1 MPAPPVTIAV
11 DLRALVPEAT
21 GIGVYTRELLAA
33 LAARDGVAGSKA
45 PRYLG
50 MAHRR
55 SPGVAAL
62 AGHGVEIEIL
72 PAPLGSVWQQWRLPW
87 RLRRGDVDLLF
98 SPIFTLPFAS
108 PVPGVVTVPDLTVF
122 DFPSAHTWKVR
133 WSVRAPLA
141 ATLRQAARVIAI
153 SHSTADDLDRLFPG
167 YRAKTV
173 VIHPGV
179 SARFHPAGG
188 DEIAATRQELGAP
201 DGYLLYVGT
210 LEPRKNLGRLLDAW
224 EALRHGEPATP
235 PLFLVGGE
243 GWHSGALQRRIEKL
257 RPLGLRHLG
266 RVDDDEL
273 VRLYQA
279 ARAFAYPSLY
289 EGFGLPVAEA
299 MACGVPVL
307 TSNVSSLPE
316 VAAGAALT
324 VDPESTEA
332 IATGLRRLIDDGA
345 LARELAARGVERA
358 AELSW
363 GKTAEET
370 EEVLRGAVGS

>member
-33 LAARDGVAGSKA
+33 LAARAGVEGSRA

-62 AGHGVEIEIL
+62 AEHGIEIEIQ

-98 SPIFTLPFAS
+98 SPIFTLPVAS

-141 ATLRQAARVIAI
+141 ATLRTAERVIAI
-153 SHSTADDLDRLFPG
+153 SHSTARDLERLFPG
-167 YRAKTV
+167 SHAKTV

-179 SARFHPAGG
+179 SARFQPGG
-188 DEIAATRQELGAP
+188 DDEIAATREQLGAP

-224 EALRHGEPATP
+224 EGLRRADEATP

-243 GWHSGALQRRIEKL
+243 GWHSTALRRRIEKL
-257 RPLGLRHLG
+257 APLGLRHLG
-266 RVDDDEL
+266 RMEDDDL
-273 VRLYQA
+273 VRHYQA

-299 MACGVPVL
+299 LACGIPVL

-316 VAAGAALT
+316 VANGAALT

-332 IATGLRRLIDDGA
+332 LAEGLRRLVSD
-345 LARELAARGVERA
+345 RTLAAELTARGIERA

-363 GKTAEET
+363 EKTAEATET
-370 EEVLRGAVGS
+370 VLREAVR